1 MPYSACIFDLD
12 GTLADTL
19 HSIAHFGNGTLEAFG
34 YPPIDPIEYK
44 QLVGNG
50 ADLLMR
56 RMLARVGAKLSEEE
70 LKRFRAEYDRRYAD
84 DPMALVGA
92 YPGLPYVLPRL
103 RESGMKLGVLSN
115 KPDDMTRAIVA
126 GLYPGIFHAVH
137 GQREGIPTKPDPAA
151 VLALAE
157 ELGAAPGGVLYIG
170 DSGVDMPRTPAWTPA
185 GCYGGSAL
193 RRSFWSMG
201 PCTWRGTRRSSK
213 KLSKNDKYVLTN
225 DIYWVIMEP

>member
-103 RESGMKLGVLSN
+103 WESGMKLGVLSN

-170 DSGVDMPRTPAWTPA
+170 DSGVDMDTAKNAGMDSCGVLWGFRSKEELLEHGAMYLAGDPAE
-185 GCYGGSAL
+185 L
-193 RRSFWSMG
+193 E
-201 PCTWRGTRRSSK
+201 K
-213 KLSKNDKYVLTN
+213 
-225 DIYWVIMEP
+225 VIEKR

>member
-44 QLVGNG
+44 HLVGN
-50 ADLLMR
+50 
-56 RMLARVGAKLSEEE
+56 
-70 LKRFRAEYDRRYAD
+70 AD

-92 YPGLPYVLPRL
+92 YPGLPYMLPRL

-157 ELGAAPGGVLYIG
+157 EMGAAPAGVL
-170 DSGVDMPRTPAWTPA
+170 
-185 GCYGGSAL
+185 
-193 RRSFWSMG
+193 
-201 PCTWRGTRRSSK
+201 
-213 KLSKNDKYVLTN
+213 
-225 DIYWVIMEP
+225 

>member
-12 GTLADTL
+12 GTLGDTL
-19 HSIAHFGNGTLEAFG
+19 HSITRFGNGTLEAFG

-92 YPGLPYVLPRL
+92 YPGLPYMLPRL

-170 DSGVDMPRTPAWTPA
+170 DSGVDMDTAKNAGMDSCGVLWGFRSKEELLEHGAMYLAGDPAE
-185 GCYGGSAL
+185 L
-193 RRSFWSMG
+193 E
-201 PCTWRGTRRSSK
+201 K
-213 KLSKNDKYVLTN
+213 
-225 DIYWVIMEP
+225 VIEKR

>member
-1 MPYSACIFDLD
+1 MSYKACIFDLD

-19 HSIAHFGNGTLEAFG
+19 HSIAHFGNSTLEAFG

-70 LKRFRAEYDRRYAD
+70 LKRFRAEYDRRYAA

-92 YPGLPYVLPRL
+92 YPGLPYLLPRL
-103 RESGMKLGVLSN
+103 RESGIKLGVLSN

-126 GLYPGIFHAVH
+126 ELYPGIFHVVH

-151 VLALAE
+151 VLALAD
-157 ELGAAPGGVLYIG
+157 ELGAAPGETLYIG
-170 DSGVDMPRTPAWTPA
+170 DSGVDMDTAKNAGMDSCGVLWGFRTEEELLEHRAMYLAGDPAE
-185 GCYGGSAL
+185 L
-193 RRSFWSMG
+193 EKIIEKR
-201 PCTWRGTRRSSK
+201 
-213 KLSKNDKYVLTN
+213 
-225 DIYWVIMEP
+225 

>member
-170 DSGVDMPRTPAWTPA
+170 DSGVDMDTAKNAGMDSCGVLWGFRSKEELLEHGAMYLAGDPAE
-185 GCYGGSAL
+185 L
-193 RRSFWSMG
+193 E
-201 PCTWRGTRRSSK
+201 K
-213 KLSKNDKYVLTN
+213 
-225 DIYWVIMEP
+225 VIEKR

>member
-92 YPGLPYVLPRL
+92 YPGLPYMLPRL

-157 ELGAAPGGVLYIG
+157 ELGASPGGVLYIG
-170 DSGVDMPRTPAWTPA
+170 DSGVDMDTAKNAGMDSCGVLWGFRSKEELLEHGAMYLAGDPAE
-185 GCYGGSAL
+185 L
-193 RRSFWSMG
+193 E
-201 PCTWRGTRRSSK
+201 K
-213 KLSKNDKYVLTN
+213 
-225 DIYWVIMEP
+225 VIEKR

>member
-1 MPYSACIFDLD
+1 MSYKACIFDLD

-19 HSIAHFGNGTLEAFG
+19 HSIAHFGNSTLEAFG

-56 RMLARVGAKLSEEE
+56 RMLTRVNAKLSEEE
-70 LKRFRAEYDRRYAD
+70 LKKFRAEYDRRYAT

-92 YPGLPYVLPRL
+92 YPGLPYLLPRL
-103 RESGMKLGVLSN
+103 RESGIKLGVLSN

-126 GLYPGIFHAVH
+126 ELYPGIFHVVH

-151 VLALAE
+151 VLALAD
-157 ELGAAPGGVLYIG
+157 ELGAAPGETLYIG
-170 DSGVDMPRTPAWTPA
+170 DSGVDMDTAKNAGMDSCGVLWGFRTEEELLEHRAMYLA
-185 GCYGGSAL
+185 GDPTEL
-193 RRSFWSMG
+193 EIIIEKR
-201 PCTWRGTRRSSK
+201 
-213 KLSKNDKYVLTN
+213 
-225 DIYWVIMEP
+225 

>member
-170 DSGVDMPRTPAWTPA
+170 DSGVDMDTAKNAGMDSCGVLWGFRSKEELLEHGAMYLAGDPAE
-185 GCYGGSAL
+185 L
-193 RRSFWSMG
+193 EKIIEKR
-201 PCTWRGTRRSSK
+201 
-213 KLSKNDKYVLTN
+213 
-225 DIYWVIMEP
+225 

>member
-84 DPMALVGA
+84 DPMALVGV

-170 DSGVDMPRTPAWTPA
+170 DSGVDMDTAKNAGMDSCGVLWGFRSKEELLEHGAMYLAGDPAE
-185 GCYGGSAL
+185 L
-193 RRSFWSMG
+193 E
-201 PCTWRGTRRSSK
+201 K
-213 KLSKNDKYVLTN
+213 
-225 DIYWVIMEP
+225 VIEKR

>member
-1 MPYSACIFDLD
+1 MPYKACIFDLD

-19 HSIAHFGNGTLEAFG
+19 HSIAYFGNGTLEAFG
-34 YPPIDPIEYK
+34 YPPIETSEYK

-56 RMLARVGAKLSEEE
+56 RMLARVGADLPEEE
-70 LKRFRAEYDRRYAD
+70 IKSFRAEYDRRYAA

-103 RESGMKLGVLSN
+103 RDKGIKLGVLSN

-126 GLYPGIFHAVH
+126 QLYPGIFHAVH

-157 ELGAAPGGVLYIG
+157 ELGVSPAETLYIG
-170 DSGVDMPRTPAWTPA
+170 DSGVDMDTAKNAGMDSCGVLWGFRTREELLEHGAMHLA
-185 GCYGGSAL
+185 GDPGELEKIIVS
-193 RRSFWSMG
+193 R
-201 PCTWRGTRRSSK
+201 
-213 KLSKNDKYVLTN
+213 
-225 DIYWVIMEP
+225 

>member
-44 QLVGNG
+44 HLVGNG

-92 YPGLPYVLPRL
+92 YPGLPYMLPRL

-115 KPDDMTRAIVA
+115 KSDDMTRAIVA

-170 DSGVDMPRTPAWTPA
+170 DSGVDMDTAKNAGMDSCGVLWGFRSKEELLEHGAMYLAGDPAE
-185 GCYGGSAL
+185 L
-193 RRSFWSMG
+193 E
-201 PCTWRGTRRSSK
+201 K
-213 KLSKNDKYVLTN
+213 
-225 DIYWVIMEP
+225 VIEKR

>member
-170 DSGVDMPRTPAWTPA
+170 DSGVDMDTAKNAGMDSCGVLWGFRSKEELLEHGAMYLAGNPAE
-185 GCYGGSAL
+185 L
-193 RRSFWSMG
+193 E
-201 PCTWRGTRRSSK
+201 K
-213 KLSKNDKYVLTN
+213 
-225 DIYWVIMEP
+225 VIEKR

>member
-115 KPDDMTRAIVA
+115 KPDDMTQAIVA
-126 GLYPGIFHAVH
+126 GLYPGIFHTVH

-170 DSGVDMPRTPAWTPA
+170 DSGVDMDTAKNAGMDSCGVLWGFRSKEELLEHGAMYLAGDPAE
-185 GCYGGSAL
+185 L
-193 RRSFWSMG
+193 E
-201 PCTWRGTRRSSK
+201 K
-213 KLSKNDKYVLTN
+213 
-225 DIYWVIMEP
+225 VIEKR

>member
-92 YPGLPYVLPRL
+92 YPGLPYMLPRL

-170 DSGVDMPRTPAWTPA
+170 DSGVDMDTAKNAGMDSCGVLWGFRSKEELLEHGAMYLAGDPAE
-185 GCYGGSAL
+185 L
-193 RRSFWSMG
+193 E
-201 PCTWRGTRRSSK
+201 K
-213 KLSKNDKYVLTN
+213 
-225 DIYWVIMEP
+225 VIEKR

>member
-157 ELGAAPGGVLYIG
+157 ELGAAPGEVLYIG
-170 DSGVDMPRTPAWTPA
+170 DSGVDMDTAKNAGMDSCGVLWGFRSKEELLEHGAMYLAGDPAE
-185 GCYGGSAL
+185 L
-193 RRSFWSMG
+193 E
-201 PCTWRGTRRSSK
+201 K
-213 KLSKNDKYVLTN
+213 
-225 DIYWVIMEP
+225 VIEKR

>member
-115 KPDDMTRAIVA
+115 KPDDMTQAIVA

-170 DSGVDMPRTPAWTPA
+170 DSGVDMDTAKNAGMDSCGVLWGFRSKEELLEHGAMYLAGDPAE
-185 GCYGGSAL
+185 L
-193 RRSFWSMG
+193 E
-201 PCTWRGTRRSSK
+201 K
-213 KLSKNDKYVLTN
+213 
-225 DIYWVIMEP
+225 VIEKR